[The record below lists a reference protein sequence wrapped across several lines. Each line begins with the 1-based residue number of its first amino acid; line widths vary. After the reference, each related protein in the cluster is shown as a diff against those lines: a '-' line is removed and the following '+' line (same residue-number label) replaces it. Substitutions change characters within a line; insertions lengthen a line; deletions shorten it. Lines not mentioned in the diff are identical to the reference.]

1 MNRKMQGVPHL
12 TMRALAG
19 ALTALVGLAGMASAA
34 EEVSFKLDVQ
44 PILESRCTQCHA
56 PGGTGYQQSGL
67 DLTSYEGLMK
77 GTKYGPI
84 VVPGEPFTSNL
95 NVLLEG
101 RASSELRMPHD
112 QRPLLQ
118 AQQKILASWVRQGA
132 KNN

>member
-34 EEVSFKLDVQ
+34 EEVSFSLDVQ

-101 RASSELRMPHD
+101 RASSELRMPHN
-112 QRPLLQ
+112 QRPLLRL
-118 AQQKILASWVRQGA
+118 QQQIIADWVKQGA
-132 KNN
+132 QNN